1 MGKKILKK
9 IGIVFGYLVTFVVIL
24 LITTYLL
31 LRMLCLSVAPEATKT
46 FVPTMLETGALK
58 FMVKLVLSE
67 EEIKVYTSGGNQGE
81 IATEVDTSLIQIGNS
96 ENREN
101 INQGLQSEEISI
113 IDSLPDPDGD
123 GIIYVP
129 ITGHTY
135 GAALLIVRD
144 PSKVSIASIYP
155 FSSAEKDKYGITI
168 EQFVN
173 NTDSMAGINAGEFV
187 VDGTNWGGRPL
198 GVVVSH
204 GEIQFNAPGYGDVM
218 IGFNED
224 NVLVI
229 TDLTGMGADGF
240 STYVAENHIRDAV
253 TFKDVNDGNN
263 NHFTKLIMNGEAVD
277 LGGKGVGAN
286 PRSAIGQCADGTV
299 LLLVTDGRGSA
310 GHLGATAQDLIG
322 VMQTY
327 GAVNAANLDGGGSSS
342 LYYDGEYKICT
353 TFLPSAGNSKYLPTA
368 FVVAK

>member
-1 MGKKILKK
+1 MVKKIFKVV
-9 IGIVFGYLVTFVVIL
+9 GRVFAYIFTLVAVLVLTV
-24 LITTYLL
+24 YLL
-31 LRMLCLSVAPEATKT
+31 LVMLCKGDAPATTRT

-58 FMVKLVLSE
+58 FVVNLVLTE
-67 EEIKVYTSGGNQGE
+67 EEILAYTTSEGSAE
-81 IATEVDTSLIQIGNS
+81 VAEDVDTSMIQIGS
-96 ENREN
+96 AVETDDDKTT
-101 INQGLQSEEISI
+101 EEV
-113 IDSLPDPDGD
+113 SLLDALEDPDGD

-129 ITGHTY
+129 ISGHTF
-135 GAALLIVRD
+135 GAALLVVRD

-173 NTDSMAGINAGEFV
+173 NTGSIAGINAGEFV

-229 TDLTGMGADGF
+229 KELTGMGADAF
-240 STYVAENHIRDAV
+240 AAYVAENHIRDAV
-253 TFKDVNDGNN
+253 TFKDVSDGNN
-263 NHFTKLIMNGEAVD
+263 NHFTKLIINGEAVD

-286 PRSAIGQCADGTV
+286 PRTAIGQCADGTV

-342 LYYDGEYKICT
+342 LYFDGEYKICT

-368 FVVAK
+368 FVVEP

>member
-1 MGKKILKK
+1 MAKKVLKTIGK
-9 IGIVFGYLVTFVVIL
+9 VFAYIFTFIAVLVL
-24 LITTYLL
+24 TTYLL
-31 LRMLCLSVAPEATKT
+31 LIMLCKGDAPATTRT

-58 FMVKLVLSE
+58 FVVNLVLTE
-67 EEIKVYTSGGNQGE
+67 EEILAYTTADNAGE
-81 IATEVDTSLIQIGNS
+81 VIDDVDTSLIAVTTTEGK
-96 ENREN
+96 ETAETVH
-101 INQGLQSEEISI
+101 EEMAL
-113 IDSLPDPDGD
+113 IDSLEDPDGD

-129 ITGHTY
+129 ISGHTF
-135 GAALLIVRD
+135 GAALLVVRD

-173 NTDSMAGINAGEFV
+173 NTGSIAGINAGEFV

-229 TDLTGMGADGF
+229 KELSGMSADAF
-240 STYVAENHIRDAV
+240 AAYVEENHIRDAV
-253 TFKDVNDGNN
+253 TFKDVSDGNN
-263 NHFTKLIMNGEAVD
+263 NHFTKLIINGEAVD

-286 PRSAIGQCADGTV
+286 PRTAIGQCADGTV

-322 VMQTY
+322 VMQMY

-342 LYYDGEYKICT
+342 LYFDGEYKICT

-368 FVVAK
+368 FVVTQ